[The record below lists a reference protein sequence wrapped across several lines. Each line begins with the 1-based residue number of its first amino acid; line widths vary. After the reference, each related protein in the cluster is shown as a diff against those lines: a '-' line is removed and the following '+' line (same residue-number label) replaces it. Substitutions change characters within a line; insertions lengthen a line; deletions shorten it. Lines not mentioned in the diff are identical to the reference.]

1 MRSVLLWLSGLT
13 CAALALVALFG
24 DGQMRV
30 QLGWL
35 AGQLALL
42 FAALAFERFR
52 YRPLDAA
59 RPGQGFAATDECF
72 VDPETGAPVRVW
84 FNAATGE
91 RRYVAC

>member
-1 MRSVLLWLSGLT
+1 MRTVLLWLSGLT

-24 DGQMRV
+24 DGQTLV
-30 QLGWL
+30 QFGWL
-35 AGQLALL
+35 AVQLAVL

-52 YRPLDAA
+52 YRPIDAA
-59 RPGQGFAATDECF
+59 RPGHDFAATDERF
-72 VDPETGAPVRVW
+72 VDPETGKPVQVW